1 MFKTKCCWLL
11 KSFDHRNILNVEKRY
26 TISKTSTIFPPPQNC
41 LGTRRD
47 KHTKKLES
55 NNYAGTLPWKLLI
68 ASQGYWKWSDNIFH
82 VTAGNV
88 KFVVS
93 QWPNSHPFKFFC
105 TKRDYIAVTQFWKY
119 CTVGWKKSLE
129 TAECWSIK
137 SIWFRAELNFCPKI
151 VAGRQECIA
160 KKEVWE
166 RRSYTKHKGRLIRLQ
181 EFPHWIFL
189 FHFSATV
196 LYTRKNCHLLI
207 CAAPG
212 ATRRNWNLQVTLQ
225 VQKVLGM
232 SFPPHYTPAGRSD
245 ANQ

>member
-1 MFKTKCCWLL
+1 MLL
-11 KSFDHRNILNVEKRY
+11 IVEVVWPQKISWMSKKGILFRKQAQL
-26 TISKTSTIFPPPQNC
+26 FLPPRTAW
-41 LGTRRD
+41 GTRRD

-55 NNYAGTLPWKLLI
+55 NNYAGTLPWTVLI

-88 KFVVS
+88 KCIVS

-105 TKRDYIAVTQFWKY
+105 TKRDYIAV
-119 CTVGWKKSLE
+119 GWKKLLE

-151 VAGRQECIA
+151 VAGRRECIA

-166 RRSYTKHKGRLIRLQ
+166 RRSHTKHTGRLIRLQ
-181 EFPHWIFL
+181 EFPHRIFL

-196 LYTRKNCHLLI
+196 LYTRKNCHLFI
-207 CAAPG
+207 CAAPV
-212 ATRRNWNLQVTLQ
+212 ATRRNWN
-225 VQKVLGM
+225 
-232 SFPPHYTPAGRSD
+232 
-245 ANQ
+245 